1 MKLLLLVFTALG
13 FLVTPARGGG
23 TICGRKIAGHC
34 KLKCGSLEKTM
45 FMCDRYKQCC
55 VKGLFIAKSVMQPP
69 IQNPNKPH
77 RKYTVGQTKDQ
88 WVKQ

>member
-1 MKLLLLVFTALG
+1 MRRLY
-13 FLVTPARGGG
+13 LVTVYECKIASRGGG

-55 VKGLFIAKSVMQPP
+55 VKGLFIAKPVMQPP
-69 IQNPNKPH
+69 IQNPNKP
-77 RKYTVGQTKDQ
+77 
-88 WVKQ
+88 